1 MAAPYQAVILAA
13 GRGSRLHEHTHEI
26 PKALL
31 PIGPRALSDKTETNF
46 LRRQV
51 ELLHSLGVTQI
62 VVVVGCLKE
71 QIIDAVTRWDVKVQP
86 VVNPTPAIGTSGS

>member
-31 PIGPRALSDKTETNF
+31 PIGPRALNDKTKT
-46 LRRQV
+46 RISCAARSSCCT
-51 ELLHSLGVTQI
+51 HSAS
-62 VVVVGCLKE
+62 
-71 QIIDAVTRWDVKVQP
+71 DR
-86 VVNPTPAIGTSGS
+86 S